1 MEMEKAQEELKD
13 KIVRLE
19 KEIDEIRD
27 AVSLNELNRFFLM
40 MLTH

>member
-1 MEMEKAQEELKD
+1 MEKAQEELKD

-27 AVSLNELNRFFLM
+27 AVRLK
-40 MLTH
+40 